1 MSAATSPVPTATAP
15 VPSLT
20 SVFVRLKL
28 SLLKNGLRQSG
39 GRTAA
44 YILSIVF
51 GALFAAGIVLTFVLM
66 RGNADADTVAIL
78 LIGAL
83 ALAWTVMPLFI
94 PSGDE
99 TLDPSRLVMLPL
111 QPRPLVRALLVASLV
126 GVGPVLTLVLALGA
140 VLSVAHGA
148 AGTVLAVLAVPLAA
162 VTCVALSRA
171 VAAANVRLLTSRKGR
186 DLALLSGLVI
196 AVGMQFVN
204 FAAQR
209 LGQAGGLE
217 SLEPATA
224 VVGWLPP
231 AAAIGAVDAASQ
243 GDYAVAAARLLLTA
257 AALVGLLYW
266 WQRSLVRLMVEP
278 DGSTIGAAPDA
289 GAQDKSAGSGLLA
302 RILPAGRTGTVMER
316 ALRYIWRDPKTK
328 AAWVTSLAI
337 GLIVPLFNAFQGA
350 GSVYFACFAS
360 GMLGMLM
367 YNQFGQ
373 DSSAFWMVA
382 QTISTAADA
391 YAELRARAMALLMIT
406 LPFTVLVTALT
417 AGVLGDWAKLPE
429 ALGLSLGLLGAMVG
443 TGAVTSASFP
453 YSIPQDSGYKNVAPG
468 QGGLAWMSIM
478 GGMLAAGVLCSPLIG
493 ATIYLHVSDRQS
505 LLWLLLPAG
514 LLYGALLVLAGL
526 KLAAPRTAKRLPEI
540 LASVSKG

>member
-1 MSAATSPVPTATAP
+1 MSASTTTAGTAP
-15 VPSLT
+15 AASLT

-28 SLLKNGLRQSG
+28 SLLRNGLRQSG

-51 GALFAAGIVLTFVLM
+51 GAVFAAALVLAFALM
-66 RGNADADTVAIL
+66 RGNADADSVAIL
-78 LIGAL
+78 LTGVL
-83 ALAWTVMPLFI
+83 ALSWTVMPLFI

-111 QPRPLVRALLVASLV
+111 RPRPLIRALLVASLV
-126 GVGPVLTLVLALGA
+126 GIGPVLTLVLAFGA
-140 VLSVAHGA
+140 ALSVAHGA
-148 AGTVLAVLAVPLAA
+148 AGVVVAVLAVPLVT

-196 AVGMQFVN
+196 AVGIQVVN

-209 LGQAGGLE
+209 LGRAGGLE
-217 SLEPATA
+217 SLEPAAA

-231 AAAIGAVDAASQ
+231 AAAIGAVDSAAR

-257 AALVGLLYW
+257 AALVALLYW

-278 DGSTIGAAPDA
+278 DGSTIGAASDA
-289 GAQDKSAGSGLLA
+289 GVRDDGGTGLLG
-302 RILPAGRTGTVMER
+302 RILPGGRTGAVMER
-316 ALRYIWRDPKTK
+316 SLRYMWRDPKTK
-328 AAWVTSLAI
+328 ASAVTSLAL
-337 GLIVPLFNAFQGA
+337 GLIVPLVNALQGT
-350 GSVYFACFAS
+350 GSVYWACFAS

-382 QTISTAADA
+382 QTISTTADA
-391 YAELRARAMALLMIT
+391 YAELRARAQALLLVT
-406 LPFTVLVTALT
+406 LPYAVFVTVLTTA
-417 AGVLGDWAKLPE
+417 VLGAWSRLPD
-429 ALGLSLGLLGAMVG
+429 ALGLALGLLGAMLAV
-443 TGAVTSASFP
+443 GAVASALFP

-468 QGGLAWMSIM
+468 QGALAWISIF
-478 GGMLAAGVLCSPLIG
+478 GGMLVAPLLCAPLIG
-493 ATIYLHVSDRQS
+493 ATVYLHLSDQES

-514 LLYGALLVLAGL
+514 ALYGALLVWAGL
-526 KLAAPRTAKRLPEI
+526 KVAAPRTAGRLPEI
-540 LASVSKG
+540 LTAVSKG